1 MIFRFQEHEPL
12 LWDSLT
18 SAVIDGVRHIA
29 AVADRGKPD
38 ARLSA
43 LIATLMQN
51 AKLPA
56 GREMDHRL
64 AEEQASANRDDE
76 EDRERYED
84 WQLRQQEES
93 QVGTPRKDRD
103 ADDALRQKV
112 HEKDAGAL
120 VKPDPTH
127 SSRSCKSGSGSTRS
141 ALAHPIR
148 VAPTQKSS
156 RQQEHLRIPSECW
169 GLRWS
174 RVPILGRACAPW
186 QNVKVTSTD
195 FPPFL
200 FSFEEH

>member
-12 LWDSLT
+12 LWDSLI

-93 QVGTPRKDRD
+93 QVGTPRKD
-103 ADDALRQKV
+103 
-112 HEKDAGAL
+112 
-120 VKPDPTH
+120 PDE
-127 SSRSCKSGSGSTRS
+127 R
-141 ALAHPIR
+141 
-148 VAPTQKSS
+148 
-156 RQQEHLRIPSECW
+156 
-169 GLRWS
+169 
-174 RVPILGRACAPW
+174 
-186 QNVKVTSTD
+186 
-195 FPPFL
+195 
-200 FSFEEH
+200 